1 MSNASRPRPSL
12 FWPLLLIGI
21 GVILLLSNLGILPA
35 NSFNILWRFWPLVLV
50 IIGLDILLGRR
61 SALGSIIS
69 SILVLALLGGVV
81 AFVLF
86 ARDMPGFISEF
97 GASELHQEFI
107 STPLE
112 DFKSAAV
119 DIDWTSGPAKLYALS
134 DSNNLLEGDINYFGN
149 LYFNVEPD
157 GDQVEINLDTRIDGF
172 FFGLSSD
179 DGRDRS
185 WEIGLHPDI
194 RLDLTLDAASGPGE
208 YDLSRLN
215 IERFNIDAG
224 SGPLTITLPESGRI
238 KGVIDGGSGPITLI
252 LPDSLEAQVT
262 LDDGSGPFNPSSRF
276 NKIRTD
282 QDDEDITIWVT
293 GDDFAGADNYIDLE
307 IDQGSGPLRI
317 E

>member
-1 MSNASRPRPSL
+1 MSNSSRPRPSL

-35 NSFNILWRFWPLVLV
+35 DSFNILWRFWPLVLV

-86 ARDMPGFISEF
+86 ARNMPGFIREF
-97 GASELHQEFI
+97 GSSELHQEFI

-119 DIDWTSGPAKLYALS
+119 NIDWTSGPAKLYALS
-134 DSNNLLEGDINYFGN
+134 DSNNLLEGDIHYFGN
-149 LYFNVEPD
+149 LYFNVEPAR
-157 GDQVEINLDTRIDGF
+157 DQVEIDLDTRIEGF
-172 FFGLSSD
+172 SFGLSSD

-194 RLDLTLDAASGPGE
+194 DLDLTLDAGSGPGE

-215 IERFNIDAG
+215 IESFNIDAG

-238 KGVIDGGSGPITLI
+238 EGTIDGGSGSITLI
-252 LPDSLEAQVT
+252 LPDSLEARVT
-262 LDDGSGPFNPSSRF
+262 LDSGSGDFIPSNRF
-276 NKIRTD
+276 RTD
-282 QDDEDITIWVT
+282 QEDEDITIWVT
-293 GDDFAGADNYIDLE
+293 NAFTGADNYIDLE
-307 IDQGSGPLRI
+307 IDQGSGPLSI